1 MNIQY
6 VRLDDRVCE
15 TLNRMAMEQRRTV
28 SEVVNDILSARLSQQ
43 DGVAPV
49 QGVASGQKAG

>member
-15 TLNRMAMEQRRTV
+15 TLNRMALEQRRTV
-28 SEVVNDILSARLSQQ
+28 SEVVNDILRDHLNQQEAVGPAESA
-43 DGVAPV
+43 
-49 QGVASGQKAG
+49 ASGQ

>member
-15 TLNRMAMEQRRTV
+15 VLNRMALEQRRTV
-28 SEVVNDILSARLSQQ
+28 SEVVNDILHAYLEKREPAE
-43 DGVAPV
+43 GA
-49 QGVASGQKAG
+49 AAGHNAG